1 VGLHIAIRKFGDV
14 TVLDLRGRSTLNGGE
29 SELLDRRIQ
38 ELVGGG
44 VRKLL
49 LNVSNL
55 TQVDSSGLSVIV
67 TTFVSLRSQGGE
79 LKILGPG
86 GRVLEVF
93 TVLRLLDVIPS
104 FEDETRALASFE
116 ALGCSAKA

>member
-29 SELLDRRIQ
+29 SDLLDRRIQ

-55 TQVDSSGLSVIV
+55 TQVDSSGVSVIV